1 MIINNMPSIAIIGT
15 GRLGICTALI
25 LEKAGYNIDCYD
37 VNDSVIKALNSK
49 EIISHEKNVSSL
61 LANSKNIVGYT
72 SMKDIMHNSIFFCI
86 VATPSKDDGSYNHDH
101 VNNVVDEMLS
111 LLPQYPG
118 KKLLNICSFPLASPT
133 NSDISASCSV
143 PGRI

>member
-72 SMKDIMHNSIFFCI
+72 K
-86 VATPSKDDGSYNHDH
+86 
-101 VNNVVDEMLS
+101 
-111 LLPQYPG
+111 
-118 KKLLNICSFPLASPT
+118 
-133 NSDISASCSV
+133 
-143 PGRI
+143 